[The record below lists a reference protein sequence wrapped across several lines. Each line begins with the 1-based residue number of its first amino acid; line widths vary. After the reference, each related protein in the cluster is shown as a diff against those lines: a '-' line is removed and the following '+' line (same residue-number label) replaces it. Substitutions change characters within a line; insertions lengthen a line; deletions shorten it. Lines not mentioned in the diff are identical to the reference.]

1 MSYPRTEFVCGVY
14 EKNLKVCWV
23 SAGVSSFMAG
33 YLAGNVDKWIYID
46 VADQHPDSIR
56 FIKDCEKAL
65 GIDIEILRSTEYGC
79 VEDCIRVFGGFRDA
93 HSGFAPCTNWLK
105 RGSENH
111 GKPHIRITILHMY
124 GDMISMRSPVQ
135 KI

>member
-1 MSYPRTEFVCGVY
+1 
-14 EKNLKVCWV
+14 
-23 SAGVSSFMAG
+23 MAG

-56 FIKDCEKAL
+56 FIRDCEKAL
-65 GIDIEILRSTEYGC
+65 GIEIEILKSTEYCC

-93 HSGFAPCTNWLK
+93 HSGFAPCTK
-105 RGSENH
+105 RGSEKN
-111 GKPHIRITILHMY
+111 GKPSIRITILHMY